1 MSSAIP
7 KDYDRRIRALRI
19 RLGLT
24 QGEMAER
31 LGVAYAS
38 VNRWERGRTKPNALA
53 WREIERLEE
62 MPSAAVAP
70 QAPVP
75 LDFTGAPDR
84 VAAVVEAYRLGFGHL
99 FNPAFATEVSAI
111 DPLPHQRLAVYQ
123 HMLGRWPLR
132 FMLADDA
139 GAGKT
144 IMTGL
149 FIRESLARRTIRR
162 VIVVPPAG
170 LVGNWRREMRTLFRL
185 PFKVVTGADARN
197 GNPFVG
203 PDSDLVVVSVD
214 TLAGEKMIA
223 RLREAEPYDLV
234 VFDEAH
240 KLSADRDPDLYLR
253 KRTRYLLAEALIG
266 LAEDDRWRLGWAAP
280 HLLLLTATPHQG
292 KNFPYYM
299 LWRLLLP
306 DTLTTWEAFDAFP
319 ADRRARHFIRRTKE
333 EMVTLDG
340 RPLYPQRV
348 CDTIGY
354 ELSKGPGGEEE
365 LYEATT
371 AYMQTYYNR
380 AAVLNRSA
388 AKLAMSVF
396 QRRLASSTW
405 AVLRSF
411 ERRMGRLE
419 EMIEAVRDGGLEAL
433 AGRQRDLER
442 RAEDPFA
449 GAADDDAD
457 EDGGGEKHEKIEADV
472 LGATAVSTLAEL
484 MVELDE
490 VRKLERMARQ
500 LVDRGQ
506 ESKFDK
512 LKEFLRDPRYLD
524 EKVIIYTEHRDTAEY
539 LVRRLQGLG
548 HAGEV
553 ALIHGGHD
561 FRERDAQVELF
572 RKPAADG
579 GARYLVATDAA
590 AEGINLQFCWL
601 MVNYDIPWNPAR
613 LEQRMGRIHRYGQKH
628 DPVIIVNFVAA
639 NTREGKVMQTLLEK
653 LEEIRDQ
660 LGSDKVFDVIGRL
673 FSDVSLTRYLEASL
687 GGENADAAVARL
699 EGTLTAEQVQAL
711 ADRERRI
718 YGDGGDVKVALPAL
732 QDSLD
737 TERYV
742 ALLPGYIRRFL
753 ERTAPGLDLHI
764 GGDLETGFILLPTQQ
779 GAMEFLE
786 DAMDAL
792 PVTSGT
798 PKLSVRRPDD
808 KAVSWV
814 HPGEPVFDAI
824 ADRVV
829 SLWAS
834 DAVRGGVFTDPAA
847 EAPYLVHIGR
857 VDVTMAPFQPP
868 PAEGELALEVPGR
881 PEEPLVIE
889 RRLFAIRQLGD
900 GSTEECAVEHL
911 LLLRGV
917 ANAVPGA
924 YPLAR
929 QAQSFLP
936 RVEEHVRTAVGE
948 ALVATRHDALAA
960 DLEQRLDY
968 VRRGFGYQ
976 EAELAKRRAILYE
989 AVRGGDARARVDL
1002 DHVREQQKGLQ
1013 REREVKIAEVASEP
1027 DRVAIGEVR
1036 MLARALVLPT
1046 TDPDEIRDFEARV
1059 EEIAM
1064 RIAAAHEQTRG
1075 SQVFDVSKPDLARR
1089 AGLVDWPGFDVQ
1101 SRHPATGERRSIEV
1115 KGRAGTTGVE
1125 LTENEW
1131 AKACNLR
1138 AEYWLYVVFDCAT
1151 PRPRLMKIRDP
1162 WGALVWRQRGVI
1174 RIEAAVLAA
1183 AAEQTEAETN

>member
-1 MSSAIP
+1 
-7 KDYDRRIRALRI
+7 
-19 RLGLT
+19 
-24 QGEMAER
+24 MAER
-31 LGVAYAS
+31 LGVAFAS
-38 VNRWERGRTKPNALA
+38 VNRWERGRTKPNSLA
-53 WREIERLEE
+53 WREIERLEA
-62 MPSAAVAP
+62 MPLTAP
-70 QAPVP
+70 TPQVPVP
-75 LDFTGAPDR
+75 LDFTGTPGR
-84 VAAVVEAYRLGFGHL
+84 VGAVVEAYRLSFGHL

-123 HMLGRWPLR
+123 HMLGQWPLR

-149 FIRESLARRTIRR
+149 YVRESLARRTIRR

-185 PFKVVTGADARN
+185 PFKVVTGTDARN

-214 TLAGEKMIA
+214 TLGGKKLIA

-240 KLSADRDPDLYLR
+240 KLSADRDPDFYVR
-253 KRTRYLLAEALIG
+253 KRSRYMLAEALVG
-266 LAEDDRWRLGWAAP
+266 LADDDRWRLGWAAP

-292 KNFPYYM
+292 KNYPYYM

-306 DTLTTWEAFDAFP
+306 DTLTTLEAFDAFP
-319 ADRRARHFIRRTKE
+319 AERRARHFIRRTKE

-340 RPLYPQRV
+340 KPLYPQRV
-348 CDTIGY
+348 CDTIEY
-354 ELSKGPGGEEE
+354 DLSKGPGGEEE

-411 ERRMGRLE
+411 ERRVGRLE
-419 EMIEAVRDGGLEAL
+419 ELIEAVRNSGQDAL
-433 AGRQRDLER
+433 ARRQQDLER

-449 GAADDDAD
+449 VAADDDAD
-457 EDGGGEKHEKIEADV
+457 EEGGGEKHEELEAEV
-472 LGATAVSTLAEL
+472 LGATTVSTLAEL

-490 VRKLERMARQ
+490 IRKLERMARQ
-500 LVDRGQ
+500 LIDRGQ

-512 LKEFLRDPRYLD
+512 LREFLRDPKYID

-572 RKPAADG
+572 RKPALAG

-639 NTREGKVMQTLLEK
+639 NTREGKVMQTLLHK
-653 LEEIRDQ
+653 LDEIRDE

-673 FSDVSLTRYLEASL
+673 FSEVSLTRYLEASL
-687 GGENADAAVARL
+687 GGEDADAAAARL
-699 EGTLTAEQVQAL
+699 EGTLTAAQVQAL

-718 YGDGGDVKVALPAL
+718 YGDGGDVKVELPAL
-732 QDSLD
+732 QMSLD

-742 ALLPGYIRRFL
+742 ALLPGYVRRFL
-753 ERTAPGLDLHI
+753 ERTVPGLGLRI
-764 GGDLETGFILLPTQQ
+764 GGDPETGFNLLPIQQ
-779 GAMEFLE
+779 GAMDFL
-786 DAMDAL
+786 DDAL
-792 PVTSGT
+792 DDLPDTDGA

-808 KAVSWV
+808 LAVAWV

-834 DAVRGGVFTDPAA
+834 DAVRGAVFTDPAA
-847 EAPYLVHIGR
+847 EAPYLVHVGR
-857 VDVTMAPFQPP
+857 VDISMAPFLPP
-868 PAEGELALEVPGR
+868 PAEGELALTVPGR

-889 RRLFAIRQLGD
+889 RRLFAVRQLGD
-900 GSTEECAVEHL
+900 GSCEECAVEHL
-911 LLLRGV
+911 LLLRG
-917 ANAVPGA
+917 AADAVPGA
-924 YPLAR
+924 YQLAR

-936 RVEEHVRTAVGE
+936 RVEEHAMSTVGE
-948 ALVATRHDALAA
+948 ALVADRRNALLA
-960 DLEQRLDY
+960 DLEQRLDF

-976 EAELAKRRAILYE
+976 EAELAKRRAILYD
-989 AVRGGDARARVDL
+989 AVKGGDARAHADL
-1002 DHVREQQKGLQ
+1002 DHVRERQKALQ
-1013 REREVKIAEVASEP
+1013 RERRVKLAEVASEP
-1027 DRVAIGEVR
+1027 ERVAVGKVH

-1046 TDPDEIRDFEARV
+1046 TDPEETRDFEARV

-1064 RIAAAHEQTRG
+1064 RIAAAHEQARG
-1075 SQVFDVSKPDLARR
+1075 CQVLDVSKPDLARR

-1101 SRHPATGERRSIEV
+1101 SRHTATGERRCIEV
-1115 KGRAGTTGVE
+1115 KGRAGTTGVD

-1151 PRPRLMKIRDP
+1151 PRPRLLKIRDP
-1162 WGALVWRQRGVI
+1162 WGALVWRQRGSI
-1174 RIEAAVLAA
+1174 RIDAAALTA
-1183 AAEQTEAETN
+1183 AAEQTEAETNG